1 MIYKEPINPIKNL
14 DKALQGLESSLKKE
28 NKKKACLF
36 NLVITLESEERF
48 NYYQKVIQ
56 ELIDQFPCRIFL
68 IYFNACQKEVAC
80 ELTTYQPKSSSLLYC
95 ECITLRLH
103 PDLQEQ
109 IHSFLMAYFVTDLPI
124 YYIPTEHNDRLM
136 PFTQWIAPYA
146 KRVICDS
153 FDVQD
158 VKAFSKNLEYLAQE
172 NIDVSDLNWSRIESW
187 RETIAKNLNSC
198 FFQNTTTLEICYNAC
213 KNQHPFQ
220 ALFLSEFIKHRLKK
234 SDCLPFKIILTPKEE
249 KNIWFGAILSCVFS
263 TNTTKQSFVRNLEKP
278 QEVIIHFESDTE
290 CFLPSY
296 VQFTRVE
303 SGQSLIKEIRHGTI
317 SLDYLDIL
325 KAVANL

>member
-1 MIYKEPINPIKNL
+1 MHVETINPIKNL
-14 DKALQGLESSLKKE
+14 DKSLHNLEASLKKE

-36 NLVITLESEERF
+36 NLVITLESDERF

-68 IYFNACQKEVAC
+68 IYFDPHQKEVSC
-80 ELTTYQPKSSSLLYC
+80 SLKTYQPKSSSSLYC
-95 ECITLRLH
+95 ECINLRL
-103 PDLQEQ
+103 DANSQDQ

-136 PFTQWIAPYA
+136 PFTKWISPYC

-153 FDVQD
+153 FDVKD
-158 VKAFSKNLEYLAQE
+158 VKAFSKNLEKLAAE
-172 NIDVSDLNWSRIESW
+172 NIDVADLNWSRIESW
-187 RETIAKNLNSC
+187 RETIAKNLNEK
-198 FFQNTTTLEICYNAC
+198 FLEQPTTLEICYNAC

-234 SDCLPFKIILTPKEE
+234 NGAKAFKIILTPKEDT
-249 KNIWFGAILSCVFS
+249 NIWFGAILSCEF
-263 TNTTKQSFVRNLEKP
+263 TTGKTKQTFFRNLKKP
-278 QEVIIHFESDTE
+278 QEVIIHYESEKE

-317 SLDYLDIL
+317 SADYLDIL
-325 KAVANL
+325 KAVATL